1 MSRLRI
7 LLLVFL
13 AVTVTLLV
21 YTGGGVTATGPSKV
35 PVIIAFHQ
43 QPGPAQEALVRQAGG
58 AIKYTYDLVPA
69 IAATV
74 PEPAIAGLQA
84 NPNVLRVE
92 PDIEVH
98 AIDHPTLDVELDSA
112 WGVAHIG
119 AGTAHVGGNKGNGV
133 KVAVIDSG
141 IDTDHPDLT
150 YDTSCSYDFVDNDS
164 LPEDGNGHG
173 THTAGTVAALDNG
186 LGVVGAAPAAT
197 LCIYR
202 VLNNSGSGSYS
213 DIVAALDRAVSDG
226 VQVTNN
232 SYGSTGDP
240 GATVKAAFDTA
251 YAAGVLHA
259 AAAGN
264 SGNSPGR
271 GDNCIYPARWDSLI
285 ATAATKEDDNR
296 AKFSSTCP
304 ELELA
309 APGYRINS
317 TVPGGGYSEKSG
329 TSMASPHVAG
339 TAALVIAA
347 NPGWS
352 NGQVRTE
359 LQDTADDLGA
369 TGRDTKYGYGLVNA
383 DEAAWPS
390 ASDTAAPVIS
400 SVVASSITDTSGDIT
415 WDTGETSDSV
425 VNYGQ
430 TTALGSTASVAGLV
444 TSHLVGLSGLT
455 GETTYYYEVQSTD
468 SSGNTA
474 TNNNGG
480 SYSTFTTAAA
490 DNTAPV
496 ISNVVASSITDTSAD
511 ITWDT
516 GEASDSVVTYGT
528 STPFGSTASV
538 ADLVTSHL
546 VGLSGLTGE
555 TTYYYEVQSTDSSGN
570 TATDNNGGSY
580 YTFTTA
586 AAPTEATAVSVDS
599 IAYDTTGGR
608 GGDKHLLIIVTLI
621 DNLGTLVVDASVSI
635 ELYLA
640 GEVYASGAG
649 TTGTDGTVTFR
660 AKNAP
665 SGTYT
670 TTVTDVAATGLTWD
684 EVTPPNSGIK

>member
-119 AGTAHVGGNKGNGV
+119 AGTVHGGGNKGTGV
-133 KVAVIDSG
+133 KVAILDTG
-141 IDTDHPDLT
+141 IDTNHPDLS
-150 YDTSCSYDFVDNDS
+150 YDPSCSASFVS
-164 LPEDGNGHG
+164 GETIEDGNGHG
-173 THTAGTVAALDNG
+173 THTAGTVAALDNDT
-186 LGVVGAAPAAT
+186 GVVGVAPEAT
-197 LCIYR
+197 LCIYK
-202 VLNNSGSGSYS
+202 VLSNSGGGFYS
-213 DIVAALDRAVSDG
+213 DIIAALDRAVSDG

-232 SYGSTGDP
+232 SYGSSGDP
-240 GATVKAAFDTA
+240 GAIVKAAFDTA

-285 ATAATKEDDNR
+285 ATAATKADDNR

-339 TAALVIAA
+339 TAALVFAA

-352 NGQVRTE
+352 NDDVRTQ
-359 LQDTADDLGA
+359 LQNTADDLGS

-390 ASDTAAPVIS
+390 APDTAAPVIS
-400 SVVASSITDTSGDIT
+400 NVADTDINDTSATIT
-415 WDTGETSDSV
+415 WDTDESADSLVDYGLDSTYGSFVSD
-425 VNYGQ
+425 
-430 TTALGSTASVAGLV
+430 GSLV
-444 TSHLVGLSGLT
+444 TSHSITLT
-455 GETTYYYEVQSTD
+455 GLNSSTEYHYKVTSED
-468 SSGNTA
+468 AALNSASSA
-474 TNNNGG
+474 DF
-480 SYSTFTTAAA
+480 TFTTAAA
-490 DNTAPV
+490 DTIEPV
-496 ISNVVASSITDTSAD
+496 ITNVMASNITDTSAD

-516 GEASDSVVTYGT
+516 DESADSLVYYG
-528 STPFGSTASV
+528 V
-538 ADLVTSHL
+538 
-546 VGLSGLTGE
+546 E
-555 TTYYYEVQSTDSSGN
+555 TTYGSSVSDGSMVTIHSITLTGLGLSTEYHYKVTSEDAASNSASS
-570 TATDNNGGSY
+570 ADLI
-580 YTFTTA
+580 FTTA
-586 AAPTEATAVSVDS
+586 AAPTEATAVSVAS
-599 IAYDTTGGR
+599 IIYDTEGGR
-608 GGDKHLLIIVTLI
+608 NGDKHLLITVALL
-621 DNLGTLVVDASVSI
+621 DDFDDPVADASVSI
-635 ELYLA
+635 DLYLA
-640 GEVYASGAG
+640 GVFYASGAG

-665 SGTYT
+665 SGCYDVE
-670 TTVTDVAATGLTWD
+670 VTDVTAAGWD
-684 EVTPPNSGIK
+684 DSYPINSFAKGAGAAC